1 MTMIVLATALVFL
14 IIGSAFFS
22 SSEVAYF
29 YLDPLEI
36 RRMRETHPEMVRRVE
51 QAGFE
56 RVRHNLL
63 PMERNAKGP
72 ALFAMTARTAG

>member
-1 MTMIVLATALVFL
+1 MGHVWLGFPE
-14 IIGSAFFS
+14 S
-22 SSEVAYF
+22 S
-29 YLDPLEI
+29 
-36 RRMRETHPEMVRRVE
+36 MMRRVE